1 MAPSS
6 SLPIF
11 VVQKQEQKQE
21 QGLSKAA
28 TISIAVTPSILGIAL
43 LLLAIWLFLK
53 RKWARKA
60 SVAPLFVL
68 GHKDSLLEEEDA
80 VVVQIPEE
88 AHNVWRDNEYAEGK
102 KTENE
107 SRENFKLVC

>member
-11 VVQKQEQKQE
+11 VVQKQEQQQE

-28 TISIAVTPSILGIAL
+28 TISIAVTSSILGIAL

-53 RKWARKA
+53 GKWARKA
-60 SVAPLFVL
+60 SIAPLFVP
-68 GHKDSLLEEEDA
+68 GHKDSLLEEDA
-80 VVVQIPEE
+80 VVVQIPTET
-88 AHNVWRDNEYAEGK
+88 HNVWGDDEYMEGK
-102 KTENE
+102 RTENE
-107 SRENFKLVC
+107 SRENFKLAS